1 MMDLIRKP
9 APKWNIYYQDST
21 GKFHNQ
27 LVYSD
32 EERDAVVAQIRN
44 EVVTQIEADGGTV
57 LKIYERN

>member
-32 EERDAVVAQIRN
+32 EERDKVVA
-44 EVVTQIEADGGTV
+44 QIEADGGTV

>member
-32 EERDAVVAQIRN
+32 EERDEVVAQI
-44 EVVTQIEADGGTV
+44 EEDGGTV